1 MPRVRD
7 VLYVG
12 FKVSDLKA
20 QKAFLDDFGLH
31 TEILDNLLLARGT
44 DSSPYLYLAEES
56 TEPGLESVGFVAE
69 SEAALR
75 EIAAIDGVAVESNPL
90 VRGGLVARLEDPNG
104 FSIEIVA
111 EQSAA
116 DLFPVLARAG
126 FNSGTEKQRLGERV
140 SFARADCLV
149 KRLGHVVL
157 MVKDFRDT
165 FEWYQRRL
173 GLIISD
179 EIVMHKDG
187 QEQTLGAFTRCN
199 LGAQFVDHHTLF
211 FVNSGKADFNHAAYE
226 VTDWDALMQGHYDLK
241 KAGHKHSFV
250 VGKHILGSQVFD
262 YWKDPDGF
270 VLEHFTDG
278 DLFNESNG
286 SHKRGPGDL
295 LGTLWGPEGVPGQ

>member
-7 VLYVG
+7 VLYVR
-12 FKVSDLKA
+12 FKVSDLQA

-44 DSSPYLYLAEES
+44 DSSPYVYLAEES

-90 VRGGLVARLEDPNG
+90 VGGGLIARLEDPNG

-116 DLFPVLARAG
+116 DLFPVVARAG

-173 GLIISD
+173 GLIISY
-179 EIVMHKDG
+179 EIVMHEDG

-199 LGAQFVDHHTLF
+199 LV
-211 FVNSGKADFNHAAYE
+211 HAA
-226 VTDWDALMQGHYDLK
+226 
-241 KAGHKHSFV
+241 
-250 VGKHILGSQVFD
+250 I
-262 YWKDPDGF
+262 
-270 VLEHFTDG
+270 
-278 DLFNESNG
+278 
-286 SHKRGPGDL
+286 
-295 LGTLWGPEGVPGQ
+295 